1 MKGRIFSGIK
11 PSGNLHL
18 GNYLGAI
25 RNWVRLQGDYDAI
38 YCVVDQHAI
47 TVPQDPATLRE
58 RSIEIAA
65 GFLASGLDAEKNAI
79 FVQSHVAA
87 HAQLAWVFNCLT
99 PLGWQNRMT
108 QFKDKAGKHREQASA
123 GLYTYP
129 TLMAADILLYKA
141 THVPVGDDQ
150 KQHVEL
156 ARDIAGAFNH
166 RFETEFFP
174 LPEPVIQGD
183 AARIMSL
190 RDGTKKMSSSEASE
204 QSRINM
210 TDDADTIAQKIKR
223 AKSDSQLGLSFEP
236 EERPEASNLL
246 MIYAGLA
253 EEPIAKVAAE
263 FAETPFADFKTR
275 LADLAVERLGP
286 ITAEM
291 RRLMT
296 DPGEVEAVLR
306 RGADKVEA
314 IAADNLAKIY
324 DIVGFLPR

>member
-99 PLGWQNRMT
+99 PLGWLNRMT

-129 TLMAADILLYKA
+129 TLMAADILHPGRTETQRRIPLQPA
-141 THVPVGDDQ
+141 Q
-150 KQHVEL
+150 L
-156 ARDIAGAFNH
+156 DI
-166 RFETEFFP
+166 
-174 LPEPVIQGD
+174 LD
-183 AARIMSL
+183 A
-190 RDGTKKMSSSEASE
+190 
-204 QSRINM
+204 M
-210 TDDADTIAQKIKR
+210 TDRLIAWFDRVCEVTGQFVR
-223 AKSDSQLGLSFEP
+223 LTGFFHQLRKMLTQS
-236 EERPEASNLL
+236 
-246 MIYAGLA
+246 
-253 EEPIAKVAAE
+253 
-263 FAETPFADFKTR
+263 PFA
-275 LADLAVERLGP
+275 
-286 ITAEM
+286 I
-291 RRLMT
+291 RRSARKHSHKR
-296 DPGEVEAVLR
+296 PPSPV
-306 RGADKVEA
+306 K
-314 IAADNLAKIY
+314 
-324 DIVGFLPR
+324 GFLV